1 MTFASIESET
11 ATFFNIT
18 SVQVNIL
25 AIIFFFLYIPGTALA
40 IKAYQKFSMRNGMII
55 GALLN
60 SGVWIRLFALIS
72 PNRGYAALVIGQ
84 IFPSMAGPFFL
95 NLTAE
100 FAARWFPPKQRDVAT
115 ALCSMANPLGGAV
128 GSLLP
133 SLVVIDGSSSH
144 QFFLLLL
151 IEAAFTTLAAFLV
164 IVVIRSEPPSP
175 PSPSEEHHQSIDIRE
190 DLKRLLTNRHYLI
203 LLFGFALGFD
213 QHQLGKSSNLSNA
226 KHPKYGPDRSTNL
239 RLDRDDDDADRD
251 GYDDDW
257 D

>member
-1 MTFASIESET
+1 
-11 ATFFNIT
+11 
-18 SVQVNIL
+18 
-25 AIIFFFLYIPGTALA
+25 
-40 IKAYQKFSMRNGMII
+40 MRNGMII

-226 KHPKYGPDRSTNL
+226 KHPKYGLDRSTNL